1 LSETLKSEC
10 EIFIFSLLGFFLKK
24 GKESEKTKRCF
35 LSFPERKQRMS
46 KKKINRGK
54 KKESGK
60 IFDREEVIYILN
72 YLKKQIEKEKK

>member
-1 LSETLKSEC
+1 
-10 EIFIFSLLGFFLKK
+10 
-24 GKESEKTKRCF
+24 
-35 LSFPERKQRMS
+35 MS